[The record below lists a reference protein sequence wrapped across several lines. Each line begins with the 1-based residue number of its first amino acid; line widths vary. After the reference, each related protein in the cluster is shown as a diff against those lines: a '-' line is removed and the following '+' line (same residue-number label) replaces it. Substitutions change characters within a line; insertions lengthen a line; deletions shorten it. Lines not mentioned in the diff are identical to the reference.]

1 MSGKWVANGDF
12 AGKTGVVIVREFR
25 ESDADAAHA
34 LTRLAFGG
42 PRVRG
47 GGPPPG
53 WRSHVAELDGRVAGH
68 VGVLNYRQYFGG
80 RAVPMGGV
88 IGVAVDPYARGRGV
102 AQAMLDVVIA
112 DMRAQGQ
119 CVSALYP
126 SVPPLY
132 RTRGWEQAGTHQ
144 RVTLPLDLLGSLP
157 KPAVRRVIRPAGK
170 DDLPAL
176 RAAYRAVAS
185 TVDGM
190 LDRATESFDTENVFE
205 LDIVDLVPGQ
215 DEVLGYLTAHR
226 PDGETLKV
234 YDLVA
239 ADRDTALT
247 LLRQLAS
254 WAGQLKE
261 VSLRLIDPAVW
272 DLVLPQPMWHDVNN
286 HPWML
291 RVIDLPAAVAAR
303 GWPAAERMRPFAVD
317 IEVVDE
323 QAPWHAGRHRI
334 VVQNGQV
341 KCEPG
346 GTGAVRMSARALG
359 PWFAGSA
366 DSAALRRAGL
376 LDGDPTIAARLDTL
390 TGAPR
395 MARMANAF

>member
-1 MSGKWVANGDF
+1 MANGDF
-12 AGKTGVVIVREFR
+12 AGKTGGVIVREFR
-25 ESDADAAHA
+25 EADTAAVHA

-42 PRVRG
+42 PRVRDG
-47 GGPPPG
+47 GGPPRG
-53 WRSHVAELDGRVAGH
+53 WRAHVVELDGRLAGH
-68 VGVLNYRQYFGG
+68 IGVLAYGQFFGG
-80 RAVPMGGV
+80 HAVPMGGV
-88 IGVAVDPYARGRGV
+88 AGVAVDPYARGRGV
-102 AQAMLDVVIA
+102 AQAMLDRAIV

-119 CVSALYP
+119 CVSALFP

-132 RTRGWEQAGTHQ
+132 RSRGWEQAGSVQ
-144 RVTLPLDLLGSLP
+144 RVTLPLAELATLP
-157 KPAVRRVIRPAGK
+157 KPAVHRVIRPAGK
-170 DDLPAL
+170 QDLPAM

-190 LDRATESFDTENVFE
+190 LDRATAPFDTADVLE
-205 LDIVDLVPGQ
+205 LDIVDLVSDQ
-215 DEVLGYLTAHR
+215 DEVLGYLTGQR
-226 PDGETLKV
+226 PDGGTLKV
-234 YDLVA
+234 YDLVHG
-239 ADRDTALT
+239 DPDTALT

-261 VSLRLIDPAVW
+261 VSLRLLDPAVW
-272 DLVLPQPMWHDVNN
+272 DLILAQPMWHDVNN

-303 GWPAAERMRPFAVD
+303 GWPAAERLRPFAVD
-317 IEVVDE
+317 IDVVDD

-341 KCEPG
+341 RCEPG

-366 DSAALRRAGL
+366 DTAALRRAGL
-376 LDGDPTIAARLDTL
+376 IDGDPATASRLDTL